1 MEKIGFAKETDAQTA
16 QIANYEETKSRVMT
30 SLKDY
35 FRPEFLNRVDDI
47 IIFDIL
53 NKESIAKIVAIQ
65 VDAVIERLR
74 TKDIHLIVVPEVL
87 AYLAEQGYNPHYG
100 ARPLKRLIQNK
111 ILTPVAGLMISQG
124 VIKGGTI
131 TVGLKPLAVVTDKN
145 AVKNKSGD
153 NAPTERDFTFDVKK
167 KKKVDSAV
175 SKESPIII
183 RTADLQS

>member
-1 MEKIGFAKETDAQTA
+1 
-16 QIANYEETKSRVMT
+16 
-30 SLKDY
+30 
-35 FRPEFLNRVDDI
+35 
-47 IIFDIL
+47 
-53 NKESIAKIVAIQ
+53 
-65 VDAVIERLR
+65 
-74 TKDIHLIVVPEVL
+74 
-87 AYLAEQGYNPHYG
+87 
-100 ARPLKRLIQNK
+100 
-111 ILTPVAGLMISQG
+111 MISQG